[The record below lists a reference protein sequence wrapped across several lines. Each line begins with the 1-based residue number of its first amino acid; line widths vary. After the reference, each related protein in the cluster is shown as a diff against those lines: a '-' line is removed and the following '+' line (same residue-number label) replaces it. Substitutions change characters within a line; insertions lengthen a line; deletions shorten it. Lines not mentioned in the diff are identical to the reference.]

1 MPRGF
6 NGVREDLADLRRHF
20 LGIVY
25 FLCPILSS
33 FSRSEPRR
41 SPPPRPASRRIAGML
56 ADLAEFRDALRDGL
70 SAVLGGCPKRESR
83 ESSAP
88 EFLVTIDG
96 DFDLS
101 HVPGEHIP
109 AIEIFAPDLA
119 ALRNR
124 LCPAF
129 VNETLFWR
137 TYMALLHP
145 RLNDHDSELIKEMQN
160 SMDSRTHYYEA
171 AQSLWTDDKGSIIQE
186 ENNHQSLGNQVFTM
200 QRSEDLSYNHI
211 DERSN
216 FLLEKYF
223 DSFLVDRIE
232 LSSDDSIRKLVP
244 IGHMEDSDFEVVPIG
259 HMEDSDFE
267 VVDLHQVH
275 RII

>member
-1 MPRGF
+1 MSRGF

-25 FLCPILSS
+25 FLYPILSS

-41 SPPPRPASRRIAGML
+41 SPPPRPTSRRIAGML

-70 SAVLGGCPKRESR
+70 SAVLGGCTERESR

-96 DFDLS
+96 
-101 HVPGEHIP
+101 GEHIP

-145 RLNDHDSELIKEMQN
+145 RLNDHDSELIVSQRKEMQN

-171 AQSLWTDDKGSIIQE
+171 AQSLWINDKGSIIQE

-200 QRSEDLSYNHI
+200 HRSEDLSYNHI

-223 DSFLVDRIE
+223 NSFLVDRIE

-244 IGHMEDSDFEVVPIG
+244 FGHIEDSDFEVI
-259 HMEDSDFE
+259 
-267 VVDLHQVH
+267 DLH
-275 RII
+275 